1 MIRQQKAAPNH
12 IVDYYYK
19 LKKQPIPKK
28 DKVATVLHEQA
39 VEMYLFHDRKQYNVR
54 LLARGL

>member
-1 MIRQQKAAPNH
+1 

-28 DKVATVLHEQA
+28 DKVATVACMNKLLKCMHAMVRAHTEYVYAYA
-39 VEMYLFHDRKQYNVR
+39 VSVDH
-54 LLARGL
+54 